1 MKLPAA
7 ILFSVGLL
15 GACALVLY
23 TLGLHVT
30 WLMVA
35 ATSLWV
41 AIDSYRLGLSRYKS
55 GISYNP
61 AILFMAC
68 LLLWIVGF
76 PWYLVMR
83 HKIKSGTAVLKLPTA
98 PVPAAASA
106 PTPS

>member
-1 MKLPAA
+1 MKLWAA

-30 WLMVA
+30 WFMVI

-83 HKIKSGTAVLKLPTA
+83 HKIKSGMAVLKDSSTPLP
-98 PVPAAASA
+98 PVASA